1 MKKYNDLRDYHE
13 RKFIKENFIKL
24 TFININIFGL
34 YTTFKISSYL
44 PNSISKTSAVI
55 SQTTIYIAGI
65 IDTLHTGLK
74 KIEKNI
80 QEIDLKEILIVRNK
94 IYSQII
100 SNVVTYIKNN
110 NINNPVDI
118 IHLLHDMIMNGE
130 LSYKKKFITINLV
143 EEDYN
148 YSYQII
154 NGNGVCRSF
163 AQITTDIF
171 RSLGY
176 DAYEIF
182 CTDLNNKMCHLI
194 TMVKY
199 KNKTYYLDTYNNVEY
214 TYESDCFK
222 YFEKEGYIPINIHN
236 AHFSEIE
243 IKSLSFLMNY
253 YMKKRNKNDCI
264 KCVLTPLEKSK
275 QEDKNDKQFD
285 SSAIYESNKKLY
297 KKFKKTYL

>member
-1 MKKYNDLRDYHE
+1 
-13 RKFIKENFIKL
+13 
-24 TFININIFGL
+24 
-34 YTTFKISSYL
+34 
-44 PNSISKTSAVI
+44 
-55 SQTTIYIAGI
+55 
-65 IDTLHTGLK
+65 
-74 KIEKNI
+74 
-80 QEIDLKEILIVRNK
+80 
-94 IYSQII
+94 
-100 SNVVTYIKNN
+100 
-110 NINNPVDI
+110 
-118 IHLLHDMIMNGE
+118 MNGE

-171 RSLGY
+171 RRLGY

-253 YMKKRNKNDCI
+253 YTKKRNKNDCI
-264 KCVLTPLEKSK
+264 KCVLTPLEKK
-275 QEDKNDKQFD
+275 
-285 SSAIYESNKKLY
+285 
-297 KKFKKTYL
+297 

>member
-1 MKKYNDLRDYHE
+1 MKKYNDLRDYHKE
-13 RKFIKENFIKL
+13 KFMKENFIKL

-34 YTTFKISSYL
+34 YTTFKLSTHI
-44 PNSISKTSAVI
+44 PTSISKTSAVI

-80 QEIDLKEILIVRNK
+80 QEIDPKEILYKRYK
-94 IYSQII
+94 IYNQIVNNI
-100 SNVVTYIKNN
+100 VLHIKDND
-110 NINNPVDI
+110 INNPVDI
-118 IHLLHDMIMNGE
+118 IHFLHDAIMNGN
-130 LSYKKKFITINLV
+130 LSYKKKFITINIV
-143 EEDYN
+143 EENYN
-148 YSYQII
+148 FSYQII

-171 RSLGY
+171 RRLGY

-182 CTDLNNKMCHLI
+182 CTNLKNEMCHLI

-199 KNKTYYLDTYNNVEY
+199 KNRTYYLDTYNNVEY
-214 TYESDCFK
+214 TYENGYLK
-222 YFEKEGYIPINIHN
+222 YLEKEGYIPINIHN
-236 AHFSEIE
+236 EYFSEIK
-243 IKSLSFLMNY
+243 IKSLSFIMDY

-275 QEDKNDKQFD
+275 QDDKNDKRFD